1 MQFNNHSNIEM
12 TEFKKQIHCKLTYK
26 DQIRRFL
33 FCGTEFAELR
43 GHVCNLLSL
52 NDGFVLK
59 YVDNE
64 SDLITLTSTDDLNL
78 ALELSP
84 KLLRLVVDPTTAPP
98 SSSLPPSL
106 DLSSLP
112 LPFPHGPPSSPPPPS
127 FYSPLSGG
135 CTPSTGSTYFPHQEY
150 RHSRGDKCIQRI
162 QGKIDYFKG
171 LLAQTPPEDS
181 RRPDLLNQIQRLEGR
196 LARVNQ
202 WKEKGGFKHRGG
214 GCHKK
219 WKEEKKKR
227 KEKNKQQ
234 LTPEAFEQVQLI
246 KAQIG
251 SLKPVLYQLK
261 VTKKAKKSE
270 LDNAL
275 KIGQG
280 DKESLWNEILKLKEA
295 IVDNKKQI
303 AALKDQIHAIHEAAK
318 LSPQ

>member
-1 MQFNNHSNIEM
+1 MQFNNSNIEM
-12 TEFKKQIHCKLTYK
+12 TEFNKKQIHCKLTYK

-84 KLLRLVVDPTTAPP
+84 KLLRLVVEPTTGPC
-98 SSSLPPSL
+98 SSLPPSL
-106 DLSSLP
+106 DHSSLP
-112 LPFPHGPPSSPPPPS
+112 HPFPHGPPSSPPFK
-127 FYSPLSGG
+127 FYSPPSGG
-135 CTPSTGSTYFPHQEY
+135 CTPPTGGTYFPHQEY
-150 RHSRGDKCIQRI
+150 RHSRGEKCIQRI
-162 QGKIDYFKG
+162 QCKLDYFKG

-181 RRPDLLNQIQRLEGR
+181 RRPDLVNQIQRLEGR
-196 LARVNQ
+196 LARINQ
-202 WKEKGGFKHRGG
+202 WREKGGFKHPHGG
-214 GCHKK
+214 GHCHKK
-219 WKEEKKKR
+219 WKR

-234 LTPEAFEQVQLI
+234 LTPEAFEQVQTI

-261 VTKKAKKSE
+261 VTKKAKKNE

-275 KIGQG
+275 KSGMG

-303 AALKDQIHAIHEAAK
+303 SALKDQIRSIHEAAK
-318 LSPQ
+318 LSQ

>member
-1 MQFNNHSNIEM
+1 MQNNSNIEM

-43 GHVCNLLSL
+43 GHICNLLSL

-64 SDLITLTSTDDLNL
+64 NDLITLTSTEDLYL

-84 KLLRLVVDPTTAPP
+84 KLLRLAVETTGGTHPSTLLPTML
-98 SSSLPPSL
+98 SLPI
-106 DLSSLP
+106 
-112 LPFPHGPPSSPPPPS
+112 PPPS
-127 FYSPLSGG
+127 IPPIGISSPFSAQGG
-135 CTPSTGSTYFPHQEY
+135 CTPCTGGSYLPHQETP
-150 RHSRGDKCIQRI
+150 HQSRSDKAFFRI

-171 LLAQTPPEDS
+171 LLAQTPQDDW
-181 RRPDLLNQIQRLEGR
+181 RRQDLLNQIQRLEGR
-196 LARVNQ
+196 LARVNH
-202 WKEKGGFKHRGG
+202 WKEKGSWKEGNGGGWKHGRG

-219 WKEEKKKR
+219 WKKEEKKNKKR
-227 KEKNKQQ
+227 PQ
-234 LTPEAFEQVQLI
+234 LTPEALAQVQTI

-251 SLKPVLYQLK
+251 SLKPVLYQQK

-270 LDNAL
+270 LELAL
-275 KIGQG
+275 KTGQG

-295 IVDNKKQI
+295 IVENKKQI
-303 AALKDQIHAIHEAAK
+303 KALKDQVHAIREAS
-318 LSPQ
+318 LISNQ

>member
-1 MQFNNHSNIEM
+1 MQFNNSNIDMM
-12 TEFKKQIHCKLTYK
+12 TELKKQIHCKLTYK

-84 KLLRLVVDPTTAPP
+84 KLLRLVVEPTTAT
-98 SSSLPPSL
+98 SVSLPPAL
-106 DLSSLP
+106 HHSSLP
-112 LPFPHGPPSSPPPPS
+112 LNLPTLPPTFFPTPGSCMPPP
-127 FYSPLSGG
+127 GG
-135 CTPSTGSTYFPHQEY
+135 NFFPHQEF

-171 LLAQTPPEDS
+171 LLAQTPPEDY
-181 RRPDLLNQIQRLEGR
+181 RRQDLLNQIQRLEGR

-202 WKEKGGFKHRGG
+202 WKDKGGSKHRGGGG

-219 WKEEKKKR
+219 WKKEKKRMDKR
-227 KEKNKQQ
+227 PY
-234 LTPEAFEQVQLI
+234 LSPEAFEQVQTI

-261 VTKKAKKSE
+261 VTQKAKKSE

-275 KIGQG
+275 KTGQG
-280 DKESLWNEILKLKEA
+280 DKESLWNEILKLKES
-295 IVDNKKQI
+295 IVENKKQI
-303 AALKDQIHAIHEAAK
+303 GAMKDQIQAIHEAAK
-318 LSPQ
+318 LSQ